1 VSRAWLALAALAL
14 ALAALA
20 LALAACGH
28 KNRPVAPELVRPEAP
43 EHLAAIATPEG
54 VRLSWLR
61 PLRYSGGQRMNDL
74 GGFVIERAAADAPS
88 FARVGTLELDD
99 QLRFRKERRL
109 EWADK
114 TALPGERYLY
124 RVTAVTLD
132 GYRSAAAGPV
142 AVTYGSP
149 PPTPP
154 TP

>member
-1 VSRAWLALAALAL
+1 VSRARLAV
-14 ALAALA
+14 AALA

-28 KNRPVAPELVRPEAP
+28 KNAPVAPELVRPEAP

-74 GGFVIERAAADAPS
+74 GGFVIERAAAETPA
-88 FARVGTLELDD
+88 FARVGTLELED
-99 QLRFRKERRL
+99 QTRFRKERRL
-109 EWADK
+109 EWIDK
-114 TALPGERYLY
+114 SAQRGERYLY

-142 AVTYGSP
+142 AVTYGSAP
-149 PPTPP
+149 PAGETPP
-154 TP
+154 AP